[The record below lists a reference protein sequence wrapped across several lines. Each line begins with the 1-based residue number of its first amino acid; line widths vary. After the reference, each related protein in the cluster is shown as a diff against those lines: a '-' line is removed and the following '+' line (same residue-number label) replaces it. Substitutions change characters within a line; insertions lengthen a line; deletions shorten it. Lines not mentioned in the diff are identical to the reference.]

1 MQHLILLANVF
12 RKLMKL
18 NFIKFSIGIFLLIY
32 FPATAQ
38 IQALF
43 NNKTQLRDLTE
54 RWELDTTS
62 VRGTFLVT
70 PYKPMYVLPI
80 RWTNSPN
87 EQPKSG
93 NIDPDYI
100 APAGVDFNNT
110 EAKFQLSFKTKV
122 LQGIFWGHGDLWV
135 AYTQISH
142 WQIYNSKLSRPFR
155 EVNYEPELILN
166 IPVKFNFLGFK
177 TRMIGVAFNH
187 QSNGKSEPF
196 SRSWNRIIFHA
207 GLERKNWTIYI
218 RPWLR
223 LPASQDDNPDISEY
237 VGRGDL
243 NVMYAHKGNIFSFIG
258 SHNLNF
264 NAKSRGN
271 STFSWS
277 YPINNNL
284 KGYLLV
290 SHGYGE
296 TLLDYN
302 YLQTTVGVGVSL
314 IEWL

>member
-1 MQHLILLANVF
+1 MKEISI
-12 RKLMKL
+12 KLTIIISFCS
-18 NFIKFSIGIFLLIY
+18 FISLS
-32 FPATAQ
+32 AQ
-38 IQALF
+38 VQALF
-43 NNKTQLRDLTE
+43 NNKTQLHNLTE
-54 RWELDTTS
+54 RWELDTNS

-70 PYKPMYVLPI
+70 PYKPMYVLPV
-80 RWTNSPN
+80 RWSDNPN
-87 EQPKSG
+87 EQPHSG

-100 APAGVDFNNT
+100 APPGVDYDNI

-122 LQGIFWGHGDLWV
+122 LQGIFWGRGDLWV

-142 WQIYNSKLSRPFR
+142 WQIYNNNLSRPFR

-166 IPVKFNFLGFK
+166 IPVKFKIFGFK
-177 TRMIGVAFNH
+177 TRMVGVAFNH
-187 QSNGKSEPF
+187 QSNGKSDPF

-207 GLERKNWTIYI
+207 GFERNNWTVYM

-223 LPASQDDNPDISEY
+223 MKAAKDDNPDISEY

-243 NVMYAHKGNIFSFIG
+243 NIIYAKNGNVFSFIG

-264 NAKSRGN
+264 GSKARGN
-271 STFSWS
+271 SSFSWS
-277 YPINNNL
+277 YPIKNNL
-284 KGYLLV
+284 KGYLLL

-296 TLLDYN
+296 TLIDYN
-302 YLQTTVGVGVSL
+302 NLQTTIGVGVSL